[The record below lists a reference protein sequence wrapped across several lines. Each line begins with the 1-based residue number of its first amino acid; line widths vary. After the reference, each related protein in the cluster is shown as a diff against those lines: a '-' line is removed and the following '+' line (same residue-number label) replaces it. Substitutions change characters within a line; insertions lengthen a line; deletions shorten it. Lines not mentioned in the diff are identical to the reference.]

1 MAAGKEPDWRRE
13 RRSRIVAAAG
23 RLFGAVPF
31 GEVQVDDIARAAG
44 IGKPTLY
51 RYFGSK
57 EELFLA
63 VLDEAMRDLESRIAD
78 ASASAAT
85 PADALRCTLE
95 LLVAA
100 LGQHVNSLRLLSGD
114 SPALAERWRGV
125 YRARRR
131 PILDALRRN
140 IAAGIAAGQF
150 RPVDPALTAR
160 LLIGMVRAGL
170 NDGTASSRT
179 GVAAAVADFAVA
191 GLAERRPAQGR
202 RRSVPARTVSRP
214 RRCDG

>member
-1 MAAGKEPDWRRE
+1 MPAGKEPDWRRE
-13 RRSRIVAAAG
+13 RRDRIVAAAG
-23 RLFGAVPF
+23 RLFGAAPY

-63 VLDEAMRDLESRIAD
+63 VLDAAMRDLESRIAK
-78 ASASAAT
+78 ASAGAAT
-85 PADALRCTLE
+85 PAEALRRTLV
-95 LLVAA
+95 LLVEA

-131 PILDALRRN
+131 PILDALRQT
-140 IAAGIAAGQF
+140 IAAGVAGGQF

-170 NDGTASSRT
+170 NEAAPSSRAR
-179 GVAAAVADFAVA
+179 VAAAVADFAMA
-191 GLAERRPAQGR
+191 GLAGAPPARARRE
-202 RRSVPARTVSRP
+202 SVPASDR
-214 RRCDG
+214 